1 IGRVPNPLSARVLQD
16 LQDVRSKALG
26 VKRQEVVSRAGE
38 SGHGCVTSDS
48 LMGAMPIVVMD
59 PALEHVG
66 TLRGMV
72 IRDAVGPFT
81 KRRLDEALGLAVGL
95 RPVSTGEAMLKAQ
108 RSA

>member
-1 IGRVPNPLSARVLQD
+1 MYQAVPWRRCAAPGSVFISENPMPAVE
-16 LQDVRSKALG
+16 LG

-95 RPVSTGEAMLKAQ
+95 RPV
-108 RSA
+108 